1 MRKASRSGLNS
12 GRSQRHG
19 SLNYDALSARE
30 REVMLLA
37 ARGFANKTIARELNV
52 SEGTVKL
59 HLHRVY
65 RKLGIKGRFA
75 LAALAYLETSR
86 TG

>member
-1 MRKASRSGLNS
+1 
-12 GRSQRHG
+12 
-19 SLNYDALSARE
+19 
-30 REVMLLA
+30 MLLA
-37 ARGFANKTIARELNV
+37 ARGFANKTIARELDV

-65 RKLGIKGRFA
+65 RKLGVKGRFA
-75 LAALAYLETSR
+75 LAALTFLETSR

>member
-1 MRKASRSGLNS
+1 MRKASRSGPSS
-12 GRSQRHG
+12 GRGRIHG

-37 ARGFANKTIARELNV
+37 ARGFANKTIARELDV

-65 RKLGIKGRFA
+65 RKLGVKGRFA
-75 LAALAYLETSR
+75 LAALTFLETSR